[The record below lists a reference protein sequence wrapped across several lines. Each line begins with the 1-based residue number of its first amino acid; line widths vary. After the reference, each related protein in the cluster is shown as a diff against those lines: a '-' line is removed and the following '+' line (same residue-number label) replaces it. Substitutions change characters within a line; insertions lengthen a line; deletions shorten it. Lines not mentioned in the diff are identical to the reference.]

1 MYNAYKTTTKGITR
15 DFNAI
20 SHPYGRLAKDS
31 FMNTLEIV
39 FSTETILGFKEKV
52 YLKTFPPF

>member
-39 FSTETILGFKEKV
+39 FSTERQFWAPRKKYT
-52 YLKTFPPF
+52 